1 MRNHTHIFD
10 ATPEQA
16 AEFVRLRDAAS
27 AACQAE
33 WEFTRDYM
41 KVHEAQV
48 GTLGYRD
55 FSLAEDGKHF
65 VAKTTK

>member
-1 MRNHTHIFD
+1 MRDHTHIFD

-33 WEFTRDYM
+33 YEFTRSFM
-41 KVHEAQV
+41 KQHEPEV
-48 GTLGYRD
+48 GTFGYRD
-55 FSLAEDGKHF
+55 FSLAVDGKHF
-65 VAKTTK
+65 VARTTK